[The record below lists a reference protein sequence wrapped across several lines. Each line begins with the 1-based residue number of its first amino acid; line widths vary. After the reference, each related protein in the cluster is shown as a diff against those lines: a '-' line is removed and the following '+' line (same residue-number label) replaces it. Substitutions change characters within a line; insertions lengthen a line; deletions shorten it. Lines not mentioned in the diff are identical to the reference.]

1 MKQSK
6 GTPKSENVSRDR
18 KSRAEPESSNTSPT
32 YSTPPA
38 QFDPLRRYLW
48 EINQYKLLTPEEEKD
63 LATRY
68 YEKRDMDAA
77 YGLITANLRLV
88 VKIALD
94 FQRYWMQ
101 NLLDLIQEGNIGL
114 MQAVKKFDP

>member
-1 MKQSK
+1 MISGVIPAIPLILIGAGLIEERILK
-6 GTPKSENVSRDR
+6 EARD
-18 KSRAEPESSNTSPT
+18 
-32 YSTPPA
+32 
-38 QFDPLRRYLW
+38 
-48 EINQYKLLTPEEEKD
+48 
-63 LATRY
+63 Y
-68 YEKRDMDAA
+68 YEKKDMDAA

-114 MQAVKKFDP
+114 MQAVKKFDPYREIKFGLPLVCHESYFLPHQFV